1 MNNYIDLNIKEL
13 YLYCCDNREVF
24 LDNMIYLKNEYNR
37 KIHNYTAYTP
47 YSIYH
52 FMHNLRCSIDNDR
65 LISNVRICSDDL
77 LNGICK
83 LLEIDNSNLD
93 EEKTIELIRVNI
105 NNLKN
110 IKDRSLRDKFPK
122 LYFIFQQALGMYD
135 KWKVI
140 DSLDENKQSEKKLY
154 NNLNKIKKEYFSYGF
169 RYSYAKFTEVQ
180 AEYIERLINNKERI
194 ENYCNNNKKI
204 NDIYF
209 IGLNKN
215 KLNLYLF
222 YNYIE
227 KIKNCNDNKLRCEL
241 LNILSNNLYKII
253 DLDDS
258 IVIFKD
264 INKTSLLAE
273 YTILNRK
280 YGIPKSLSINGAIL
294 PSSKDYNK
302 RGNGNIKARIYKP
315 LTEGEREELIRI
327 NRQKKD
333 FYNNSGYL
341 TVISEKDNLTGNSA
355 FVYPNG
361 HIIEDYIADEN
372 NDSSLKNNKRNAAY
386 HVDIYNFER
395 FIDMGKM
402 EVKRDKDCHGTFNHS
417 GDWVGKLQMIVDIK
431 STDQVFDDTRQFIK
445 RMEDKKK
452 SL

>member
-253 DLDDS
+253 DLDDN

-294 PSSKDYNK
+294 PSSKDYDK

-315 LTEGEREELIRI
+315 LTESEREELIRI